1 MGLTGR
7 HNNPKYICTK
17 KQSLKMYNSKLIKL
31 KGEMEKSTI
40 VVGDFHITFSATDK
54 TTGQKNIR
62 VIEHLD
68 NTSQLTESVT
78 HIK

>member
-1 MGLTGR
+1 
-7 HNNPKYICTK
+7 
-17 KQSLKMYNSKLIKL
+17 MYNSKLIKL
-31 KGEMEKSTI
+31 KGKMEKSTI

-68 NTSQLTESVT
+68 NTS
-78 HIK
+78 